1 MRKIGIIGGG
11 PAGVFAA
18 LNIKNEKNEV
28 YLIEKNKDIGE
39 KLKITGNG
47 KCNITNAKP
56 YN

>member
-47 KCNITNAKP
+47 
-56 YN
+56 